1 MTINDLYKT
10 ALLGTNRM
18 TPSVS
23 TLDLLREMGIETDDA
38 TEAVLTGVGML
49 GLARKAGF
57 PLMDF
62 EGTLPTACPME
73 TKKYMSLRAA
83 NYVQDV
89 LEKKLPVFVY
99 LHAHFLDL
107 IAECATLHNKIV
119 PIFILPTLLEALTLS
134 RPTDPA
140 LIMLGERGV
149 WLASQ
154 NPQWKSVLEVSG
166 KPRKMSAGEVAAV
179 EILRGV
185 SLKSTPNLYNDVFD
199 TMRQIGLIEDN
210 AARVALF
217 WVSFV
222 QEMEK

>member
-1 MTINDLYKT
+1 M
-10 ALLGTNRM
+10 
-18 TPSVS
+18 
-23 TLDLLREMGIETDDA
+23 
-38 TEAVLTGVGML
+38 
-49 GLARKAGF
+49 
-57 PLMDF
+57 
-62 EGTLPTACPME
+62 
-73 TKKYMSLRAA
+73 
-83 NYVQDV
+83 
-89 LEKKLPVFVY
+89 
-99 LHAHFLDL
+99 
-107 IAECATLHNKIV
+107 AECAALHNRIV

-199 TMRQIGLIEDN
+199 TMRKIGLIEDN